1 MNPQILTAVFFPDI
15 FHCRIIPSDK
25 QCRVHW
31 YKNFSDDPAA
41 SIIRILNWSRDIR
54 SQKTAILWSLSEEP
68 HI

>member
-41 SIIRILNWSRDIR
+41 SIIRILN
-54 SQKTAILWSLSEEP
+54 
-68 HI
+68 